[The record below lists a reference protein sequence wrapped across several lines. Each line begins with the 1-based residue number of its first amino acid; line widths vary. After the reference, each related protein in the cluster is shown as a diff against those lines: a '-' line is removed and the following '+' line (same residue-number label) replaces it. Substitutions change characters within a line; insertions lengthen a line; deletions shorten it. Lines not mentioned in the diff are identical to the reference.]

1 MSQPTINVRLSTG
14 LQLVAFYNQHSVK
27 PVKKFRDRVTAEK
40 RVTELMAEMAYRQPA
55 PTPVPVKAVK
65 AAKVVG
71 AFKPWQAA
79 KVIISDLLSA
89 GVTSRKEILAACME
103 AGIKYNTADGAH
115 YEMCVKK

>member
-40 RVTELMAEMAYRQPA
+40 RVTELMAEMAYRQPV
-55 PTPVPVKAVK
+55 PTKAVK

-71 AFKPWQAA
+71 AVKPWQAA